1 MMLGRSQIRN
11 LINEAIYGKSAIV
24 YHGSRTPPDEL
35 IKSYNAGGFQPG
47 KGAGGLYGM
56 GLYTVYDDKDLFVSN
71 TGTGD
76 YGENVY
82 KFKTNLN
89 NFLAL
94 NEDTCKLVHG
104 QILTVRQQ
112 LEKMQS
118 VKTQIRDIEN
128 SNASHLL
135 DASLAKKDTYTG
147 SIAKV
152 LSVYLMNDIV
162 GMLFRGSNDGYV
174 CLIFDDANTFP
185 VAYATVDEIQ
195 AAGTIKKVNW
205 KKISKSDIENVVK
218 RSATTTAQPGK
229 FMSNNLRDRDS
240 GAYGMTDLEQS
251 NVDVFLK
258 RYQGLKKH
266 IKINADVI
274 PEEGYLHLKQ
284 KVLAGLKSVDNIR
297 EDQYKEYAIELMFF
311 EKALSTASTLQGV
324 INVVEFDD
332 VFDGMIIGERFG
344 TELELGNQVGAK
356 IRSIID
362 SNYKDASIQTLS
374 SILSKL
380 RVTRSFIEKTK
391 ALYNAVGTSFNII
404 GLITNGLLNLVRY
417 KESNVDKFV
426 LANNMIGPLIKM
438 SSKDGVRFLENELRD
453 ILNTEAKKAGKEAAD
468 QINNGIKPSDA
479 IINAVNNNRLLSV
492 VVRYM
497 RNASKDLNK
506 IIAGFAEYSYDMSG
520 VTQAG
525 EYVMLLVLQEAF
537 KNVNKT
543 NARAAYDSLA
553 YFLNKKL
560 IPTESTYGLTQIL
573 QSKLK

>member
-1 MMLGRSQIRN
+1 MMLGRNQIRN

>member
-1 MMLGRSQIRN
+1 MMLGRNQIRN

-537 KNVNKT
+537 KNVDKT

>member
-453 ILNTEAKKAGKEAAD
+453 ILNTEAEKAGKEAAD
-468 QINNGIKPSDA
+468 QINNGIKPSGA

>member
-453 ILNTEAKKAGKEAAD
+453 ILNTEAEKAGKEAAD

-537 KNVNKT
+537 KNVDKT

>member
-453 ILNTEAKKAGKEAAD
+453 ILNTEAEKAGKEAAD

>member
-1 MMLGRSQIRN
+1 MLGRNQIRN

-404 GLITNGLLNLVRY
+404 GLITNDLLNLVRY

-453 ILNTEAKKAGKEAAD
+453 ILNTEAEKAGKEAAD

-537 KNVNKT
+537 KNVDKT

>member
-24 YHGSRTPPDEL
+24 YHGSRTSPDEL

-229 FMSNNLRDRDS
+229 FMSNNLRDRGS

-356 IRSIID
+356 IHSIID

-404 GLITNGLLNLVRY
+404 GLITNDLLNLVRY

-453 ILNTEAKKAGKEAAD
+453 ILNTEAEKAGKEAAD

-537 KNVNKT
+537 KNVDKT

>member
-1 MMLGRSQIRN
+1 MMLGRNQIRN

-453 ILNTEAKKAGKEAAD
+453 ILNTEAEKAGKEAAD

-537 KNVNKT
+537 KNVDKT